1 MNIDAYSDFSE
12 ISTSK
17 LRRIFKA
24 AYRNIPKELRVLS
37 LNQGYQKL
45 ANCAQFSSF
54 EAMNAQEFVLISV
67 NEFSRALASC
77 GYTDPS
83 SLYFSKLLECD
94 VLCMR
99 LSGDLC
105 IAITDNVVIDT
116 PFLMSPSPNIPN
128 AKFYTLSVDA
138 NDGAWLTFDE
148 WQDFIEKLRDTI
160 DFELDDI
167 ESQISDVWD
176 SVSPDYCG
184 ELFLSEEPNYEEMKT
199 YSEGRFRQT
208 VLDHSGHTPISL
220 VYDYFTDLSE
230 RM

>member
-1 MNIDAYSDFSE
+1 MNVDAYSDFSE

-17 LRRIFKA
+17 LRTAFKC
-24 AYRNIPKELRVLS
+24 AYRNIPKEQRALS

-54 EAMNAQEFVLISV
+54 EAMNAQDSVLITV

-77 GYTDPS
+77 GYTKPS
-83 SLYFSKLLECD
+83 GLYVSKLLECD
-94 VLCMR
+94 VLCMS
-99 LSGDLC
+99 LSGNLC

-116 PFLMSPSPNIPN
+116 PFLMSPSPYIPN

-138 NDGAWLTFDE
+138 SDGAWLTFDE
-148 WQDFIEKLRDTI
+148 WQDFIEKLRNTI

-167 ESQISDVWD
+167 ESQISDIWD
-176 SVSPDYCG
+176 SVSPDCCG
-184 ELFLSEEPNYEEMKT
+184 ELFLSEVPNYEEMET
-199 YSEGRFRQT
+199 YSEGKFRQT
-208 VLDHSGHTPISL
+208 VLDYSGHTPISL
-220 VYDYFTDLSE
+220 IYDYFTALSG